1 MPLVLNRRAFL
12 QGAVAAAAFA
22 QSKNGARAAAR
33 WAFLS
38 DIHIPADREDRY
50 RGFSPIANLGKAVP
64 QVLQANL
71 QGALITGDLA
81 RVQGFKDDY
90 QAVKGLLDPV
100 AARVPLALTLGNHD
114 DRTNFFAVYAPASQS
129 PVRDRQVTV
138 VEAPPLRFIL
148 LDSLLSTR
156 LTPGFLGKDQRNWL
170 EQYLKSSDA
179 TPTVI
184 FVHHPPDDA
193 DNNLLD
199 SDRLLR
205 IVMPVRKV
213 KAVVFGHSHVYR
225 YDALEGLHLINLPAV
240 GYNFNDSEPVG
251 WVEARMAAEGADLT
265 LHAIGGN
272 TARDGQMKS
281 VEWR

>member
-12 QGAVAAAAFA
+12 QGAVASAAFA
-22 QSKNGARAAAR
+22 QSREGARAGAR

-50 RGFSPIANLGKAVP
+50 RGFSPVANLSKAVP
-64 QVLQANL
+64 QVLQADL

-81 RVQGFKDDY
+81 RIAGYKDDY
-90 QAVKGLLDPV
+90 EAVKGLLDPV
-100 AARVPLALTLGNHD
+100 AARMPLALTLGNHD
-114 DRTNFFAVYAPASQS
+114 DRINFFAVYASASQS
-129 PVRDRQVTV
+129 QVKDRQVTV

-156 LTPGFLGKDQRNWL
+156 VSSGFLGKDQRTWL
-170 EQYLKSSDA
+170 EQYLNTSDA
-179 TPTVI
+179 TPTAI

-193 DNNLLD
+193 DSNLLD

-225 YDALEGLHLINLPAV
+225 YDTLEGLHLINLPAV
-240 GYNFNDSEPVG
+240 GYNFNDNEPVG
-251 WVEARMAAEGADLT
+251 WVEARMASEGADFK

-272 TARDGQMKS
+272 TAQDGQTRS